1 LIVDLDVLNSSLGD
15 IYVHDTGPDAY
26 TSINFMNL
34 PMGDVVYIDPSNAF
48 YVYYPTSAVRNNN
61 GEYGINT
68 LKFGPSVNKNTYINA
83 GNILK
88 CCKKIDTTDSH
99 MTGINTGQFMNGYF
113 EEIILGNT
121 ITSIAGS
128 AFCGCTYLKKVDIGV
143 NVVSIGYDA
152 FSNVAPEKLICR
164 AANPPSIGNGG
175 NTNKLGL

>member
-1 LIVDLDVLNSSLGD
+1 
-15 IYVHDTGPDAY
+15 
-26 TSINFMNL
+26 
-34 PMGDVVYIDPSNAF
+34 MGDVVYIDPSNAF

-99 MTGINTGQFMNGYF
+99 MTGTVSGQFMNGYF

-121 ITSIAGS
+121 ITSIAS
-128 AFCGCTYLKKVDIGV
+128 NTFSGCTYLKKVDIGV